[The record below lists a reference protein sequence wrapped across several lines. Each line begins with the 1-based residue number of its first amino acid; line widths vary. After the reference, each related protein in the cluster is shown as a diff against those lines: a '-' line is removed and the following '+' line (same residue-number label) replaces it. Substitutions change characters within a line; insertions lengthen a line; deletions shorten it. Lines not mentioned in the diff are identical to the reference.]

1 MWSGRSAATKSIDRA
16 VSLNLAAMF
25 AVMVIYVVTVVV
37 GIRGIDSDLSRDA
50 AVTVGR
56 WYDVGF
62 GDGVDMARL
71 LDARGIADGG
81 AGDRLQLA
89 GAVGNLRGF
98 EIYLP
103 DGRPAQPDAAAT
115 GTGAEGRGA
124 AGSAGTDSDTAA
136 RQALVRRALATGN
149 VQTRVTH
156 HDTAPPATGATGVAH
171 DLHLAAHD
179 ETVHV
184 EVFKPVRLADGRQ
197 AVVMALVD
205 ASEPHL
211 MAKQKLTQFIVL
223 DSALAGLALI
233 FTAATAWLLH
243 RQRHADRRI
252 HRLAHFDTLTGVA
265 NRSRFNREAP
275 ELLDACARKRGMA
288 AVYMVDLDRFKSI
301 NDQLGHG
308 DGDVLLTMVAG
319 RLEACCPGM
328 LIARLG
334 GDEFVVLQTFV
345 ASEAAAAAQG
355 ERIAAAIRT
364 IDIVASTPVAVS
376 ASIGCVA
383 AAATE
388 PLSDLLRQADAAL
401 YAAKGAGRDQAMLF
415 RDGMDE
421 TIRQHAAVRYLL
433 REALRT
439 KGFELFFQP
448 LHSSD
453 GGRLTSFEALLRLPD
468 GEGGYLPPDQ
478 FIPVAEEMAIISEV
492 GTWVLGEACR
502 VAATW
507 PREMSVAINISPQ
520 EFETGCIVE
529 RVRMALAA
537 SGLEAGRLEIEVT
550 ENLFIA
556 DPEAVG
562 DKLHRLRDLG
572 VRVVMDDFGTGYS
585 SLQNLW
591 RFPFDKLK
599 VDRSCFMSLGES
611 ESVPLILRT
620 IRAMTHAMRLRVTA
634 EGIETETQKAFAE
647 AAGYD
652 ELQGYLYSRPI
663 PAGQVADYIAGRADA
678 ARDAA
683 PVRALPPPLRALPRP
698 DARPADAA

>member
-1 MWSGRSAATKSIDRA
+1 MWSGRNAATRSIDRA
-16 VSLNLAAMF
+16 VSLNLAAMC
-25 AVMVIYVVTVVV
+25 AVVVIYIVTVVV
-37 GIRGIDSDLSRDA
+37 GIRGIDNDLSRG
-50 AVTVGR
+50 AVETVER

-71 LDARGIADGG
+71 LDARGIAADGE
-81 AGDRLQLA
+81 RNELHLA

-103 DGRPAQPDAAAT
+103 DGRLARPAA
-115 GTGAEGRGA
+115 GA
-124 AGSAGTDSDTAA
+124 AGRRGADDAA
-136 RQALVRRALATGN
+136 RLALAQRALATGA
-149 VQTRVTH
+149 VHTRVEH
-156 HDTAPPATGATGVAH
+156 FDARRPEAGGRGATH
-171 DLHLAAHD
+171 DLYLPDHGF
-179 ETVHV
+179 EMVQV
-184 EVFKPVRLADGRQ
+184 EVYKPVRLADGRT
-197 AVVMALVD
+197 AAVMALVD
-205 ASEPHL
+205 VSEPHL
-211 MAKQKLTQFIVL
+211 VAKKKLNGFIVL

-252 HRLAHFDTLTGVA
+252 HHLAHFDTLTGVA

-275 ELLDACARKRGMA
+275 LLLDACARKRGLA

-364 IDIVASTPVAVS
+364 IDIVASIPVAVS
-376 ASIGCVA
+376 ASVGCVA
-383 AAATE
+383 APATAS
-388 PLSDLLRQADAAL
+388 LSDMLRQADAAL
-401 YAAKGAGRDQAMLF
+401 YAAKRAGRDQAVLF

-433 REALRT
+433 REAVRT

-468 GEGGYLPPDQ
+468 GEGGYLSPDH
-478 FIPVAEEMAIISEV
+478 FIPIAEEMAIISEV

-507 PREMSVAINISPQ
+507 PPGMSVAINLSPQ
-520 EFETGCIVE
+520 EFETGCIVD
-529 RVRMALAA
+529 RVRTALAA
-537 SGLEAGRLEIEVT
+537 SGLAAERLEIEVT

-562 DKLHRLRDLG
+562 DKLHRLRELG

-634 EGIETETQKAFAE
+634 EGIETEAQKAFAE

-663 PAGQVADYIAGRADA
+663 PAGQVADYIAERAGEGA
-678 ARDAA
+678 GKAK
-683 PVRALPPPLRALPRP
+683 VRALPAPPRALPCP
-698 DARPADAA
+698 EARPADAA